1 MIGKKI
7 LDIKEVTLAEVK
19 EILEM
24 PSEIEMGF
32 EQAKTLEYAKKMTK
46 LSKEKAEEM
55 INELMSEVT
64 KLNRAKTVK
73 IVDLMPK
80 KKEEID
86 QIFSKETYSL
96 TEDEINKILEIV
108 SKYQKQ

>member
-7 LDIKEVTLAEVK
+7 LDVREVTLAEVK

-46 LSKEKAEEM
+46 LNKEEAEEM
-55 INELMSEVT
+55 VNELMGEIA
-64 KLNRAKTVK
+64 KLNRAKAVK

-80 KKEEID
+80 KKEELD
-86 QIFSKETYSL
+86 QIFAKETYSL
-96 TEDEINKILEIV
+96 TEEEINKILEIV
-108 SKYQKQ
+108 AKRSKA

>member
-7 LDIKEVTLAEVK
+7 LDVKEVTLAEVK

-24 PSEIEMGF
+24 PSDIEMGF
-32 EQAKTLEYAKKMTK
+32 EQAKTLEYTKKMAK
-46 LSKEKAEEM
+46 LSKEKSEEL
-55 INELMSEVT
+55 ISELMSEIA
-64 KLNRAKTVK
+64 KLNRAKAVK
-73 IVDLMPK
+73 IADILPR

-96 TEDEINKILEIV
+96 TEDEVNKIIEIV
-108 SKYQKQ
+108 EKYRKA